1 MVVSELMNS
10 YPPEAPELKGHF
22 PDLLLHAWAEVGF
35 GFHAGGGSHF
45 ALPLRW
51 LFFEN
56 RFVAVAFLEFEEL
69 FADIVNKLF
78 FLGVTI
84 KVFELIRVGFEVVEF
99 PLSKFVKVDEFVA
112 FGADAV
118 VAGDLMVGRIL
129 VVVVVDG
136 FTPVVGLVAFEQWD
150 EGSALH
156 VAGCFCPGHLE
167 KGLCVVEVLNEIGIA

>member
-1 MVVSELMNS
+1 MNS

-35 GFHAGGGSHF
+35 GFNAGGGSHS
-45 ALPLRW
+45 ALPFRW

-56 RFVAVAFLEFEEL
+56 RVVAIAFLESEEL
-69 FADIVNKLF
+69 FADIVDQLF
-78 FLGVTI
+78 LLGVAI
-84 KVFELIRVGFEVVEF
+84 KVFELIGIGFEVVEF
-99 PLSKFVKVDEFVA
+99 PLSKFVKVDEFIA